1 MAMQPRRVPAA
12 RWLAAAALILAA
24 AGCTPDSV
32 TEQGQAI
39 WGLYRLFLY
48 IAAVV
53 FVVVSG
59 LVVWSVIRYRRR
71 DDELPTQTHGN
82 NRLELTWTLIPTVI
96 VLVLFVLTLRAQDK
110 VLDSSEKP
118 DVNVTVTAF
127 QWSWRFTYQGTGAE
141 IVGSP
146 ETIPE
151 LVVPVGQRVRVKLVS
166 ADVVHS
172 FYVPQ
177 TLFKRQAIPG
187 RESEFDLT
195 FDKVGL
201 YHGQCT
207 PSAVSS
213 TRLWCSGP
221 RCQSGVTTDADWP
234 RGPDGAPQA
243 KPAGR
248 ARKEPIRPWRPP
260 SFPARRSRRPTR
272 STGVGWSTT

>member
-1 MAMQPRRVPAA
+1 MAMQPRRRVPAF
-12 RWLAAAALILAA
+12 RWLAVAALVLAA
-24 AGCTPDSV
+24 AGCTPQSV
-32 TEQGQAI
+32 TEQGQAV
-39 WGLYRLFLY
+39 WSLYRLFLY

-96 VLVLFVLTLRAQDK
+96 VLALFVFTLRAQDL
-110 VLDSSEKP
+110 VL
-118 DVNVTVTAF
+118 
-127 QWSWRFTYQGTGAE
+127 RFTYEGSGAE

-151 LVVPVGQRVRVKLVS
+151 MVVPVGQRIRVKLVS

-187 RESEFDLT
+187 TENTFDLT
-195 FDKVGL
+195 FEKVGL

-207 PSAVSS
+207 QFCGLQHPDMVFRVRVV
-213 TRLWCSGP
+213 TQGEY
-221 RCQSGVTTDADWP
+221 QSWLA
-234 RGPDGAPQA
+234 A
-243 KPAGR
+243 
-248 ARKEPIRPWRPP
+248 
-260 SFPARRSRRPTR
+260 ARRSTAAGQPGT
-272 STGVGWSTT
+272 